1 VTPETLRNTLLL
13 ALAGA
18 AGCVDAVSYLQMSR
32 VFTANMTGHTVLLG
46 IAVVEGQTD
55 TTLHALLALAG
66 FVVGALTGST
76 IADREPARAAWPHCS
91 TQALALESAVLVA
104 LAVAWALGATR
115 AGGGLSL
122 CIFGAAFAMGI
133 QSAAARTVKVHG
145 ISTTFITGTLTSL
158 CAGMIARRRHGPPDE
173 GAPEDPHGLA
183 LLLSVWG
190 VYVAGAVVGAALAGR
205 APALSLVP
213 PAVIVLVVTA
223 IAATI
228 FGLGRDRLP

>member
-1 VTPETLRNTLLL
+1 MTPETLRNTLLL

-18 AGCVDAVSYLQMSR
+18 AGCVDAASYLLMSR

-46 IAVVEGQTD
+46 IAVVEGRTD

-66 FVVGALTGST
+66 FVVGALAGAA

-91 TQALALESAVLVA
+91 TQALALECAVLVGLA
-104 LAVAWALGATR
+104 LAWAQGA
-115 AGGGLSL
+115 AAVEGGLAA
-122 CIFGAAFAMGI
+122 CIFGAAFSMGI

-158 CAGMIARRRHGPPDE
+158 CAGLVARHRHGPPDP

-190 VYVAGAVVGAALAGR
+190 VYVAGAVVGAALAGL
-205 APALSLVP
+205 APAFALAPAALVVV
-213 PAVIVLVVTA
+213 AVTA
-223 IAATI
+223 IAAAL